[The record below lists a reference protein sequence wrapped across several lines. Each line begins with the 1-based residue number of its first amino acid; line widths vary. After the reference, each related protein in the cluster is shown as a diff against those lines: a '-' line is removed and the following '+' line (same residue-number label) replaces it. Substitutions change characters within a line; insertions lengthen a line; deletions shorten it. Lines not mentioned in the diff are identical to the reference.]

1 MVKKAVTSK
10 KTEKPTTKATSTSK
24 KVKKSKTEAVKTVVV
39 TPVNKLSVASL
50 NTWNKWVAFLYL
62 LQAAALVVAGTA
74 SSLPVT
80 INYLTKDTFVSKPD
94 ENPVLALATR
104 HLFDI
109 NLLYL
114 LAGILVVAAIVHI
127 LYVTLYRSR
136 YEKELQAEVNR
147 LRWAGY
153 GLVVAGVATVIGLI
167 VGIYDISLLFTL
179 IVLTVLASLAGLA
192 IEVYGQGKNRRRL
205 VYVIGAIATLSP
217 WFVVIAT
224 LVSANVFGSGNIP
237 AYVYSTVGSVLA
249 LHIVL
254 IGLMHARYKKL
265 GKHTSDYLRAE
276 RAYSVLLFVL
286 LTAVTW
292 QVFVGLLRP

>member
-10 KTEKPTTKATSTSK
+10 KTKKPAAKAASANKGTK
-24 KVKKSKTEAVKTVVV
+24 KVTSENVKTVAA
-39 TPVNKLSVASL
+39 TPKERLSIASL
-50 NTWNKWVAFLYL
+50 HAWNKWVAFLYI
-62 LQAAALVVAGTA
+62 LQAIALVVAGKA
-74 SSLPVT
+74 ASLPVT

-94 ENPVLALATR
+94 EDPVLALATR

-114 LAGILVVAAIVHI
+114 LAGILVLAAIVHVV
-127 LYVTLYRSR
+127 YATSYRSR

-153 GLVVAGVATVIGLI
+153 GVISSGVAVVIALL
-167 VGIYDISLLFTL
+167 VGVYDISLLFAF
-179 IVLTVLASLAGLA
+179 VALTILASLSGLA

-205 VYVIGAIATLSP
+205 IYTIGAVAALTPWVAVIGT
-217 WFVVIAT
+217 F
-224 LVSANVFGSGNIP
+224 VSANVYGSGNIP
-237 AYVYSTVGSVLA
+237 AYVYSTVGSVFA

-254 IGLMHARYKKL
+254 L
-265 GKHTSDYLRAE
+265 GMMYGKYRKSAQKTDYLRTE